1 MDNED
6 YSDLIIDSFVMAT
19 EFSELCGKDADNG
32 D

>member
-19 EFSELCGKDADNG
+19 EFSELCKKDVDDG